1 MRTQVVRLALGAALL
16 AWGCSPAG
24 QMTFD
29 TPEAAVEAMFK
40 AASVNDTTAMLAMM
54 GADSRDVVIGVD
66 PVQARRDRQVA
77 VAAMIERW
85 WLEGE
90 GDTLTLVIGNES
102 FPMSTPLVRKNGK
115 WRFDTASGREELMY
129 RRIGRNELTVID
141 VAEAFVEAQKEY
153 AARSH
158 DGVPKGAY
166 AQRFLSE
173 PGKENGL
180 FWPVSS
186 PNAMPSPMGELA
198 AKAAAEGYGEAV
210 RHDPYNGYYF
220 KVLTSQG
227 ANAAGGP
234 KSWIHGNAMTGGFGM
249 VAWPADYGASGIMTF
264 MVGPDG
270 VVLQKDLGDETGTLA
285 AAMTAFD
292 PDQTWTR
299 P

>member
-1 MRTQVVRLALGAALL
+1 MRTQVVPLALGAALL

-24 QMTFD
+24 QTTFD
-29 TPEAAVEAMFK
+29 TPETAVEAMFK
-40 AASVNDTTAMLAMM
+40 AASINDTTAMLAIM
-54 GADSRDVVIGVD
+54 GAGSRDVVIGVD
-66 PVQARRDRQVA
+66 PVQSRRDRQVA

-102 FPMSTPLVRKNGK
+102 FPMSTPLVRTNGK

-180 FWPVSS
+180 FWPASS
-186 PNAMPSPMGELA
+186 PTATPSPMGELA
-198 AKAAAEGYGEAV
+198 ARAAAEGYGEAV
-210 RHDPYNGYYF
+210 RHDPYHGYNF
-220 KVLTSQG
+220 KVLTTQG
-227 ANAAGGP
+227 ATVAGGP

-270 VVLQKDLGDETGTLA
+270 VVLQKDLGEETGALA

-292 PDQTWTR
+292 PDETWTR

>member
-1 MRTQVVRLALGAALL
+1 MRTQALRLALGAAFLV
-16 AWGCSPAG
+16 WGCSPAG
-24 QMTFD
+24 PKAFD
-29 TPEAAVEAMFK
+29 SPEAAVETLFK
-40 AASVNDTTAMLAMM
+40 AASANDTTAMLAIM
-54 GADSRDVVIGVD
+54 GADSRDMVIGVD
-66 PVQARRDRQVA
+66 PVQSRRERQVA

-90 GDTLTLVIGNES
+90 GDTLTLVMGNES
-102 FPMSTPLVRKNGK
+102 FPMAMPLVRKNGK
-115 WRFDTASGREELMY
+115 WRFDTMAGREELRY

-141 VAEAFVEAQKEY
+141 VSQAFVEAQKEY

-180 FWPVSS
+180 FWPASS

-198 AKAAAEGYGEAV
+198 ARAAAEGYGKEV
-210 RHDPYNGYYF
+210 RHDPYHGYYF
-220 KVLTSQG
+220 KVLTTQG
-227 ANAAGGP
+227 ASAAGGP
-234 KSWIHGNAMTGGFGM
+234 KSWIEGNAMTGGFGM

-270 VVLQKDLGDETGTLA
+270 VVLQKDLGEETGTLA

-292 PDQTWTR
+292 PDPTWTR